1 MSDMKNG
8 NISMKAILIPF
19 LSLLIPLTSSPAFA
33 QSEPELKL
41 ERVVIVS
48 RHGVRAPT
56 KATPLMQDVT
66 PDTWPEWPVK
76 LGWLTPRGGE
86 LVTYLGH
93 YQRQRLVAD
102 GLLAKNGCP
111 KPDQVAIIADVD
123 ERTRKTGEAFA
134 AGLAP
139 NCTITVHTQPDTSRP
154 DPLFNP
160 LKTGVCQLDKPNVTA
175 TILSRAGGSIAE
187 FTEHRQTAFRELEQ
201 VLNFQQSNLCLK
213 RDNQDESCTLTQALP
228 SELKVSDDNVS
239 LTGAAS
245 LASMLTEIF
254 LLQQAQGMPEPGWG
268 RITDSHQW
276 NTLLSLHNAQFYLL
290 QRTPEVARS
299 RATPLL
305 DLVLTA
311 LTPNN
316 TQQQVYGVTLPT
328 SLLFIAGHDTNLANL
343 GGALE
348 LNWTL
353 PGQPDNTPPGGELV
367 FERWRRLSDNS
378 QWIQVS
384 LVFQTLQQM
393 RDKTPLSLKT
403 PPGKVA
409 LTLAECGERNAQ
421 GMCSLAGFTQI
432 VNEARIPACTLHQD
446 K

>member
-1 MSDMKNG
+1 
-8 NISMKAILIPF
+8 MKAILIPF
-19 LSLLIPLTSSPAFA
+19 LSLLIPLTPKSAFA

-41 ERVVIVS
+41 ESVVIVS

-56 KATPLMQDVT
+56 KATQLMQDVT
-66 PDTWPEWPVK
+66 PDAWPTWPVK

-86 LVTYLGH
+86 LIAYLGH
-93 YQRQRLVAD
+93 YQRQA
-102 GLLAKNGCP
+102 
-111 KPDQVAIIADVD
+111 PDCA
-123 ERTRKTGEAFA
+123 
-134 AGLAP
+134 
-139 NCTITVHTQPDTSRP
+139 ITVHTQADTSSP

-160 LKTGVCQLDKPNVTA
+160 LKTGVCQLDNANVTDA
-175 TILSRAGGSIAE
+175 ILSRAGGSIAD
-187 FTEHRQTAFRELEQ
+187 FTGHRQTAFRELER
-201 VLNFQQSNLCLK
+201 VLNFPQSNLCLNREK
-213 RDNQDESCTLTQALP
+213 QDESCSLTQALP
-228 SELKVSDDNVS
+228 SELKVSADNVS
-239 LTGAAS
+239 LTGAVS

-305 DLVLTA
+305 DLIMTA
-311 LTPNN
+311 LAPHPP
-316 TQQQVYGVTLPT
+316 QKQVYGVTLPT
-328 SLLFIAGHDTNLANL
+328 SVLFIAGHDTNLANL

-393 RDKTPLSLKT
+393 RDKTPLSLNT
-403 PPGKVA
+403 PPGEVK
-409 LTLAECGERNAQ
+409 LTLAGCEERNAQ

-432 VNEARIPACTLHQD
+432 VNEVRIPACALHQD

>member
-1 MSDMKNG
+1 
-8 NISMKAILIPF
+8 MKAILIPF
-19 LSLLIPLTSSPAFA
+19 LSLLIPFTPQSAFA

-41 ERVVIVS
+41 ESVVIVS

-56 KATPLMQDVT
+56 KATQLMQDVT
-66 PDTWPEWPVK
+66 PDAWPTWPVK

-86 LVTYLGH
+86 LIAYLGH

-102 GLLAKNGCP
+102 GLLAKKGCP
-111 KPDQVAIIADVD
+111 QPGQVAIIADVD

-139 NCTITVHTQPDTSRP
+139 DCAITIHTQADTSSP

-160 LKTGVCQLDKPNVTA
+160 LKTGVCQLDNANVTDA
-175 TILSRAGGSIAE
+175 ILSRAGGSIAD
-187 FTEHRQTAFRELEQ
+187 FTGHRQTAFRELEQ
-201 VLNFQQSNLCLK
+201 VLNFPQSNLCLNREK
-213 RDNQDESCTLTQALP
+213 QDESCSLTQALP
-228 SELKVSDDNVS
+228 SELKVSADNVS
-239 LTGAAS
+239 LTGAVS

-305 DLVLTA
+305 DLIMTA
-311 LTPNN
+311 LP
-316 TQQQVYGVTLPT
+316 P
-328 SLLFIAGHDTNLANL
+328 H
-343 GGALE
+343 
-348 LNWTL
+348 
-353 PGQPDNTPPGGELV
+353 PGQPDYTPPGGELV

-393 RDKTPLSLKT
+393 RDKTPLSLNT
-403 PPGKVA
+403 PPGEVK
-409 LTLAECGERNAQ
+409 LTLAGCEERNAQ

-432 VNEARIPACTLHQD
+432 VNEARIPACALHQD

>member
-1 MSDMKNG
+1 
-8 NISMKAILIPF
+8 MKAILIPF
-19 LSLLIPLTSSPAFA
+19 LSLLIPLTPQSAFA

-41 ERVVIVS
+41 ESVVIVS

-56 KATPLMQDVT
+56 KATQLMQDVT
-66 PDTWPEWPVK
+66 PDAWPTWPVK

-86 LVTYLGH
+86 LIAYLGH

-102 GLLAKNGCP
+102 GLLAKKGCP
-111 KPDQVAIIADVD
+111 QPGQVAIIADVD

-139 NCTITVHTQPDTSRP
+139 DCAITVHTQADTSSP

-160 LKTGVCQLDKPNVTA
+160 LKTGVCQLDNANVTDA
-175 TILSRAGGSIAE
+175 ILSRAGGSIAD
-187 FTEHRQTAFRELEQ
+187 FTGHRQTAFRELEQ
-201 VLNFQQSNLCLK
+201 VLNFPQSNLCLNREK
-213 RDNQDESCTLTQALP
+213 QDKSCSLTQALP
-228 SELKVSDDNVS
+228 SELKVSADNVS
-239 LTGAAS
+239 LTGAVS

-290 QRTPEVARS
+290 QRTPEAARS

-305 DLVLTA
+305 DLIKTA
-311 LTPNN
+311 LTPHPP
-316 TQQQVYGVTLPT
+316 QKQAYGVTLPT
-328 SLLFIAGHDTNLANL
+328 SVLFIAGHDTNLANL

-353 PGQPDNTPPGGELV
+353 PAQPDNTPPGVNWCL
-367 FERWRRLSDNS
+367 
-378 QWIQVS
+378 
-384 LVFQTLQQM
+384 
-393 RDKTPLSLKT
+393 
-403 PPGKVA
+403 
-409 LTLAECGERNAQ
+409 NA
-421 GMCSLAGFTQI
+421 GVG
-432 VNEARIPACTLHQD
+432 
-446 K
+446 

>member
-1 MSDMKNG
+1 
-8 NISMKAILIPF
+8 MKAILIPF
-19 LSLLIPLTSSPAFA
+19 LSLLIPFTPQSAFA

-41 ERVVIVS
+41 ESVVIVS

-56 KATPLMQDVT
+56 KATQLMQDVT
-66 PDTWPEWPVK
+66 PDAWPTWPVK

-86 LVTYLGH
+86 LIAYLGH

-102 GLLAKNGCP
+102 GLLAKKGCP
-111 KPDQVAIIADVD
+111 QSGQVAIIADVD

-139 NCTITVHTQPDTSRP
+139 DCAITVHTQADTSSP

-160 LKTGVCQLDKPNVTA
+160 LKTGVCQLDNANVTDA
-175 TILSRAGGSIAE
+175 ILSRAGGSIAD
-187 FTEHRQTAFRELEQ
+187 FTGHRQTAFRELER
-201 VLNFQQSNLCLK
+201 VLNFPQSNLCLNREK
-213 RDNQDESCTLTQALP
+213 QDKSCSLTQALP
-228 SELKVSDDNVS
+228 SELKVSADNVS
-239 LTGAAS
+239 LTGAVS
-245 LASMLTEIF
+245 

-305 DLVLTA
+305 DLIMTA
-311 LTPNN
+311 LTPHPP
-316 TQQQVYGVTLPT
+316 QKQAYGVTLPT
-328 SLLFIAGHDTNLANL
+328 SVLFIAGHDTNLANL

-393 RDKTPLSLKT
+393 RDKTPLSLNT
-403 PPGKVA
+403 PPGEVK
-409 LTLAECGERNAQ
+409 LTLAGCEERNAQ

-432 VNEARIPACTLHQD
+432 VNEARIPACALHQD

>member
-1 MSDMKNG
+1 M
-8 NISMKAILIPF
+8 
-19 LSLLIPLTSSPAFA
+19 
-33 QSEPELKL
+33 
-41 ERVVIVS
+41 IVS

-56 KATPLMQDVT
+56 KATQLMQDVT
-66 PDTWPEWPVK
+66 PDAWPTWPVK

-86 LVTYLGH
+86 LIAYLGH

-102 GLLAKNGCP
+102 GLLAKKGCP
-111 KPDQVAIIADVD
+111 QSGQVAIIADVD

-139 NCTITVHTQPDTSRP
+139 DCAITVHTQADTSSP

-160 LKTGVCQLDKPNVTA
+160 LKTGVCQLDNANVTDA
-175 TILSRAGGSIAE
+175 ILSRAGGSIAD
-187 FTEHRQTAFRELEQ
+187 FTGHRQTAFRELER
-201 VLNFQQSNLCLK
+201 VLNFPQSNLCLNREK
-213 RDNQDESCTLTQALP
+213 QDESCSLTQALP
-228 SELKVSDDNVS
+228 SELKVSADNVS
-239 LTGAAS
+239 LTGAVS

-305 DLVLTA
+305 DLIMTA
-311 LTPNN
+311 LTPHPP
-316 TQQQVYGVTLPT
+316 QKQAYGVTLPT
-328 SLLFIAGHDTNLANL
+328 SVLFIAGHDTNLANL

-353 PGQPDNTPPGGELV
+353 PVSRITRRRVVNWCLN
-367 FERWRRLSDNS
+367 RWRRLSDNS

-393 RDKTPLSLKT
+393 RDKTPLSLNT
-403 PPGKVA
+403 PPGEVK
-409 LTLAECGERNAQ
+409 LTPAGCEERNAQ

-432 VNEARIPACTLHQD
+432 VNEARIPACSL
-446 K
+446 

>member
-1 MSDMKNG
+1 
-8 NISMKAILIPF
+8 MKAILIPF
-19 LSLLIPLTSSPAFA
+19 LSLLIPLTPKSAFA

-41 ERVVIVS
+41 ESVVIVS

-56 KATPLMQDVT
+56 KATQLMQDVT
-66 PDTWPEWPVK
+66 PDAWPTWPVK

-86 LVTYLGH
+86 LIAYLGH

-102 GLLAKNGCP
+102 GLLAKKGCP
-111 KPDQVAIIADVD
+111 QPGQVAVIADVD

-139 NCTITVHTQPDTSRP
+139 DCAITVHTQADKSSP

-160 LKTGVCQLDKPNVTA
+160 LKTGVCQLDNANVTDA
-175 TILSRAGGSIAE
+175 ILSRAGGSIAD
-187 FTEHRQTAFRELEQ
+187 FTGHRQTAFRELEQ
-201 VLNFQQSNLCLK
+201 VLNFPQSNLCLNREK
-213 RDNQDESCTLTQALP
+213 QDESCSLTQALP
-228 SELKVSDDNVS
+228 SELKVSADNVS
-239 LTGAAS
+239 LTGAVS

-305 DLVLTA
+305 DLIMTA
-311 LTPNN
+311 LAPHPP
-316 TQQQVYGVTLPT
+316 QKQVYGVTLPT
-328 SLLFIAGHDTNLANL
+328 SVLFIAGHDTNLANL

-393 RDKTPLSLKT
+393 RDKTPLSLNT
-403 PPGKVA
+403 PPGEVK
-409 LTLAECGERNAQ
+409 LTLAGCEERNAR

-432 VNEARIPACTLHQD
+432 VNEARIPACALHQER
-446 K
+446 

>member
-1 MSDMKNG
+1 MRDQFFDEK
-8 NISMKAILIPF
+8 
-19 LSLLIPLTSSPAFA
+19 
-33 QSEPELKL
+33 
-41 ERVVIVS
+41 
-48 RHGVRAPT
+48 
-56 KATPLMQDVT
+56 
-66 PDTWPEWPVK
+66 
-76 LGWLTPRGGE
+76 
-86 LVTYLGH
+86 
-93 YQRQRLVAD
+93 
-102 GLLAKNGCP
+102 GCAAWSGR
-111 KPDQVAIIADVD
+111 DCADVD
-123 ERTRKTGEAFA
+123 RRAVSRAKPLPMSWHHIICNNRTLYRT
-134 AGLAP
+134 
-139 NCTITVHTQPDTSRP
+139 DTSSP

-160 LKTGVCQLDKPNVTA
+160 LKTGVCQLDNANVTDA
-175 TILSRAGGSIAE
+175 ILSRAGGSIAD
-187 FTEHRQTAFRELEQ
+187 FTGHRQTAFRELER
-201 VLNFQQSNLCLK
+201 VLNFPQSNLCLNREK
-213 RDNQDESCTLTQALP
+213 QDDSCSLTQALP
-228 SELKVSDDNVS
+228 SELKVSADNVS
-239 LTGAAS
+239 LTGAVS

-305 DLVLTA
+305 DLIMAA
-311 LTPNN
+311 LTPHPP
-316 TQQQVYGVTLPT
+316 QKQAYGVTLPT
-328 SLLFIAGHDTNLANL
+328 SVLFIAGHDTNLANL

-393 RDKTPLSLKT
+393 RDKTPLSLNT
-403 PPGKVA
+403 PPGEVK
-409 LTLAECGERNAQ
+409 LTLAGCKERNAQ

-432 VNEARIPACTLHQD
+432 VNEARIPACALHQD